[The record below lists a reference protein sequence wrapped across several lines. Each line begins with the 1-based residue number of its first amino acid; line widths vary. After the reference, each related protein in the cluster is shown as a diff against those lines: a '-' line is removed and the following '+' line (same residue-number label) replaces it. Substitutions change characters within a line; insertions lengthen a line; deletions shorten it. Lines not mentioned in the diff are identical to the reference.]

1 MERLARLYGGG
12 KGMKQEY
19 DKLSDALLKNL
30 RLALLYAI
38 NEG

>member
-1 MERLARLYGGG
+1 MAEA